1 MQTQNFIIKTTE
13 IFENWLKAL
22 KDPIAKY
29 KILQRIERAQSGNF
43 GDHKPLKNAENIS
56 EMRVDTGKGYRIYY
70 ANRNG
75 IIYILLNGGNKTT
88 QTKDIEKAK
97 EILKTLE
104 DEENGD

>member
-1 MQTQNFIIKTTE
+1 MQTQNFIVKTTE
-13 IFENWLKAL
+13 IFENWLKNL
-22 KDPIAKY
+22 KDPIAKI
-29 KILQRIERAQSGNF
+29 KILQRIERAQNGNL

-56 EMRVDTGKGYRIYY
+56 EMRIDTGKGYRIYY
-70 ANRNG
+70 TNRNG

-104 DEENGD
+104 DE